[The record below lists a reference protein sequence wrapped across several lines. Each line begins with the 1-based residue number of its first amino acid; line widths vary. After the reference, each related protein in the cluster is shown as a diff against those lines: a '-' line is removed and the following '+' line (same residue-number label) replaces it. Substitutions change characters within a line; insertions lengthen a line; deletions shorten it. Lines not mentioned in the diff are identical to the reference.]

1 MSRRQTDRS
10 ITPEEEAPTLI
21 DCDIHQKWKDPEEV
35 IAYLPD
41 RYKDRGVQ
49 SPRILYDNVAE
60 FSRRDAMPD
69 DGSPAGSSVEKMKEH
84 HFDEFG
90 VDYAVLTGNSYL
102 NLTALPNRDYAAELA
117 VANNKWIIDNWLAEG
132 GPFVGS
138 LLAAP
143 QKPERM
149 AEMIREL
156 GDHPRVVQVVIPMA
170 SQQPYGHEYYWPMY
184 EAAEEIGL
192 PIAMH
197 PYTEGHGVTR
207 PPTGAGHPST
217 YFEWHTLLGTYAMGQ
232 LVSLVAE
239 GVLAKFSDLNFVVI
253 EGGLSWVPHFLW
265 RMDKNWKALRAQ
277 VPYLQKPPSEY
288 VRDQVRF
295 TTQPIEE
302 PDDSEHLL
310 QILQM
315 MHAEETVMFASDYPH
330 WDTDSPLYAL
340 PPMPDEMEQAVMAG
354 NAQELYGLPDD
365 PTNLAIK

>member
-1 MSRRQTDRS
+1 MSGRQAEQSTG
-10 ITPEEEAPTLI
+10 TEKAAPTLI
-21 DCDIHQKWKDPEEV
+21 DCDIHQKWENPEEV
-35 IAYLPD
+35 ISYLPD
-41 RYKDRGVQ
+41 QYKDRGVQ
-49 SPRILYDNVAE
+49 SPNILYDNVAE
-60 FSRRDAMPD
+60 FSRRDAVPD

-117 VANNKWIIDNWLAEG
+117 FANNKWVIDNWLVEG

-143 QKPERM
+143 QKPDRM

-170 SQQPYGHEYYWPMY
+170 SQFPYGHEYYWPMY
-184 EAAEEIGL
+184 EAAEEMGL

-207 PPTGAGHPST
+207 PPTGAGHPNT

-239 GVLAKFSDLNFVVI
+239 GVLAKFPDLNFVVI
-253 EGGLSWVPHFLW
+253 EGAQLGA
-265 RMDKNWKALRAQ
+265 ALPLANGQRLESAPCAGS
-277 VPYLQKPPSEY
+277 VPSEA
-288 VRDQVRF
+288 
-295 TTQPIEE
+295 
-302 PDDSEHLL
+302 
-310 QILQM
+310 
-315 MHAEETVMFASDYPH
+315 AERIHSRPSTLHHSAH
-330 WDTDSPLYAL
+330 
-340 PPMPDEMEQAVMAG
+340 
-354 NAQELYGLPDD
+354 
-365 PTNLAIK
+365 